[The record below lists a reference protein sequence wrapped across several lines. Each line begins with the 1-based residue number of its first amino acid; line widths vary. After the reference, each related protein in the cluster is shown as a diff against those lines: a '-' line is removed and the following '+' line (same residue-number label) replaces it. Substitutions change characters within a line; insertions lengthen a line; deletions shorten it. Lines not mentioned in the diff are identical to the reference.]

1 MVAYILWWLL
11 TIYIWLLL
19 ARVILSW
26 VPMFA
31 PGWTPKGPL
40 LVIVEL
46 IYSLT
51 DPPVRA
57 LRKIIK
63 PVRMGNVQLDLS
75 VLVLFV
81 ILQVL
86 QSMLRFLP
94 F

>member
-81 ILQVL
+81 LLQVL